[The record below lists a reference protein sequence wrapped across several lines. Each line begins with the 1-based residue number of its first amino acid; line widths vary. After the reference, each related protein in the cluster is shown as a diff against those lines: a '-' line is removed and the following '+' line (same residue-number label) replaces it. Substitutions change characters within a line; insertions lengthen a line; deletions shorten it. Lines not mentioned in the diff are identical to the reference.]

1 MEDCWAVEQLEVS
14 QSESVP
20 DILQTIAQLDPHTKL
35 NQSFHLPGSAIHPN
49 QTLDQLGSNP
59 NQTLDQLDLQPKPNV
74 IVNELSGVIFTT
86 ERQLIDLDEDQFNYI
101 SINQN
106 KMDASV

>member
-35 NQSFHLPGSAIHPN
+35 NLSFHLPGSAIH
-49 QTLDQLGSNP
+49 P